1 MKILKNI
8 NISGI
13 LTPSQMI
20 HVKGGADNDNGNNG
34 NGNGNNGNNVVNDD
48 KRRVRPGGG
57 ISTL

>member
-1 MKILKNI
+1 MNILKNI

-20 HVKGGADNDNGNNG
+20 HVKGGADNGNGN